1 MNQTEEMKEK
11 EQAEQEPNQRGQRE
25 IGMWMQILK
34 GEKMGKEMEGG
45 GLQQGKETQLVVERV
60 GMIYI
65 EGRGVERRKTYRRE
79 RCAHFTC
86 AINVSM
92 ETAVETSTQIYARIQ
107 CWLGHALIRRIA
119 IDTILKCVESIGTR
133 GYVDMETDVTTYI
146 QLMHHIQGQVMNRG
160 MESIITINRVTDNMI
175 GGRIRRSGIGTRES
189 ITI

>member
-1 MNQTEEMKEK
+1 MKQTEEMKEK
-11 EQAEQEPNQRGQRE
+11 EQAEQEPNQREQRE
-25 IGMWMQILK
+25 IGMWMQILM

-45 GLQQGKETQLVVERV
+45 GLQQGKETELVVERV

-79 RCAHFTC
+79 RCALFTC

-175 GGRIRRSGIGTRES
+175 GGGIRRSGIGTRES